1 MEIINYYCCLQ
12 TMMFYMTDHSV
23 GIIKPQD
30 NTFFTLKDSN
40 SVDKCQII
48 YKVRQGSYHNDFINT
63 PSYHQKQN
71 KTHQNSGLTKLLKS

>member
-40 SVDKCQII
+40 SVDKC
-48 YKVRQGSYHNDFINT
+48 
-63 PSYHQKQN
+63 
-71 KTHQNSGLTKLLKS
+71 